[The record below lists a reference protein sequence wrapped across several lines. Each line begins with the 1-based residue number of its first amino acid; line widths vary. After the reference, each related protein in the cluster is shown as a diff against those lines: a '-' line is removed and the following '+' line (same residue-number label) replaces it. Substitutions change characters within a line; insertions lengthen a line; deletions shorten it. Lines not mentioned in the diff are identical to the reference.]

1 MEKSSQHLRKT
12 IVIEKSIMKYI
23 PILAIFASAFL
34 TGCNK
39 SQKSGQLS
47 IAVIPKGTTHI
58 YWKSV
63 EAGAKKAAAEL
74 GVNLTFIG
82 PPREDD
88 RSQQID
94 LVTNQALQNDA
105 IVLAPLDAVA
115 LRDSVKGVTDKGKP
129 VVIIDSSLADSDGF
143 IASYVATDNRE
154 GGRIAARHL
163 SEILAG
169 KGKIA
174 VLRYMQGSASTEQ
187 REEGFLEE
195 IKKSPSIEV
204 VSSEQFAGATASQA
218 QDVATNLL
226 TRLASGD
233 GLSIDGLFCSNQ
245 TSTYGMLQALRGKNL
260 AGKTKFI
267 GFDCDATFIDALK
280 KGEMHGSILQDP
292 VNMGYL
298 GVKTAVAKL
307 KGEKV
312 EAVIDTGA
320 TLITP
325 DNLNEPKVADLIKS
339 QLP

>member
-1 MEKSSQHLRKT
+1 
-12 IVIEKSIMKYI
+12 MK
-23 PILAIFASAFL
+23 PIALLALAVSTLLI
-34 TGCNK
+34 GCNK
-39 SQKSGQLS
+39 SGKSGQLS

-63 EAGAKKAAAEL
+63 EAGANKAASEL
-74 GVNLTFIG
+74 GVKVTFIG
-82 PPREDD
+82 PQREDD

-115 LRDSVKGVTDKGKP
+115 LRDSVKSVAEKGKP
-129 VVIIDSSLADSDGF
+129 VVIIDSGLADSGKF
-143 IASYVATDNRE
+143 ITSYVATDNRE
-154 GGRIAARHL
+154 GGRIAARRL
-163 SEILAG
+163 SELLAG
-169 KGKIA
+169 KGKVA
-174 VLRYMQGSASTEQ
+174 LLRYMQGSASTEQ

-195 IKKSPSIEV
+195 IKKSPGIEV
-204 VSSEQFAGATASQA
+204 VSSEQFSGATASQA

-226 TRLASGD
+226 TRLASAD
-233 GLSIDGLFCSNQ
+233 GLSIQGIFCSNQ
-245 TSTYGMLQALRGKNL
+245 TNAYGMLQALRGKNL
-260 AGKTKFI
+260 GGKVKFV

-280 KGEMHGSILQDP
+280 KGEMHGTVLQDP
-292 VNMGYL
+292 LNMGYL

-320 TLITP
+320 TLVTA
-325 DNLNEPKVADLIKS
+325 DNLNEPKVAALIKT

>member
-1 MEKSSQHLRKT
+1 MKSSLVLT
-12 IVIEKSIMKYI
+12 
-23 PILAIFASAFL
+23 LAISALL

-39 SQKSGQLS
+39 TGKSDQLS
-47 IAVIPKGTTHI
+47 VAVIPKGTTHI

-74 GVNLTFIG
+74 GVKLTFIG
-82 PPREDD
+82 PQREDD

-115 LRDSVKGVTDKGKP
+115 LRDAAKSVTDKGKP
-129 VVIIDSSLADSDGF
+129 LVIIDSSLADSQSF
-143 IASYVATDNRE
+143 ITSYVATDNRE
-154 GGRIAARHL
+154 GGRIGARRLAELL
-163 SEILAG
+163 SG
-169 KGKIA
+169 KGKVA

-195 IKKSPSIEV
+195 IKKSPGIEV

-218 QDVATNLL
+218 QDVAANLL
-226 TRLASGD
+226 TRLAAGD
-233 GLSIDGLFCSNQ
+233 GLSVQGIFCSNQ
-245 TSTYGMLQALRGKNL
+245 TSSYGMLQALRGKNL
-260 AGKTKFI
+260 GGKVKFV

-280 KGEMHGSILQDP
+280 KGEMHGSVLQDP

-307 KGEKV
+307 RGGKV
-312 EAVIDTGA
+312 ETVIDTGA
-320 TLITP
+320 TLITAE
-325 DNLNEPKVADLIKS
+325 NLGEAKIAELIKT

>member
-1 MEKSSQHLRKT
+1 
-12 IVIEKSIMKYI
+12 MKFSLVLT
-23 PILAIFASAFL
+23 LAISALL

-39 SQKSGQLS
+39 TGKSDQLS
-47 IAVIPKGTTHI
+47 VAVIPKGTTHI

-74 GVNLTFIG
+74 GVKLTFIG
-82 PPREDD
+82 PQREDD

-115 LRDSVKGVTDKGKP
+115 LRDAAKSVADKGKP
-129 VVIIDSSLADSDGF
+129 LVIIDSSLADSQSF
-143 IASYVATDNRE
+143 ITSYVATDNRE
-154 GGRIAARHL
+154 GGRIGARRLAELL
-163 SEILAG
+163 SG
-169 KGKIA
+169 KGKVA

-195 IKKSPSIEV
+195 IKKSPGIEV

-218 QDVATNLL
+218 QDVAANLL
-226 TRLASGD
+226 TRLAAGD
-233 GLSIDGLFCSNQ
+233 GLSVQGIFCSNQ
-245 TSTYGMLQALRGKNL
+245 TSSYGMLQALRGKNL
-260 AGKTKFI
+260 GGKVKFV

-280 KGEMHGSILQDP
+280 KGEMHGSVLQDP

-307 KGEKV
+307 RGEKV
-312 EAVIDTGA
+312 ETVIDTGA
-320 TLITP
+320 TLITAE
-325 DNLNEPKVADLIKS
+325 NLGEAKIAELIKT

>member
-1 MEKSSQHLRKT
+1 MKS
-12 IVIEKSIMKYI
+12 IVIFALTAST
-23 PILAIFASAFL
+23 ILV
-34 TGCNK
+34 GCNK
-39 SQKSGQLS
+39 SAKSGQLS

-74 GVNLTFIG
+74 DVKVTFIG
-82 PPREDD
+82 PQREDD

-115 LRDSVKGVTDKGKP
+115 LRDAAKTVADKGKP
-129 VVIIDSSLADSDGF
+129 VVIIDSGLADSAGF
-143 IASYVATDNRE
+143 ITSYVATDNRE
-154 GGRIAARHL
+154 GGRIAARRISELL
-163 SEILAG
+163 SG
-169 KGKIA
+169 KGKVA

-195 IKKSPSIEV
+195 IKKSPGIEV
-204 VSSEQFAGATASQA
+204 VSAEQFSGATASQA
-218 QDVATNLL
+218 QDVAANLL
-226 TRLASGD
+226 TRLAEGD
-233 GLSIDGLFCSNQ
+233 GLSIQGLFCSNQ
-245 TSTYGMLQALRGKNL
+245 TNTYGTLQALRGKNL
-260 AGKTKFI
+260 AGKVKFV

-280 KGEMHGSILQDP
+280 KGEMNGTILQDP
-292 VNMGYL
+292 VNMGYR

-320 TLITP
+320 TLVTAE
-325 DNLNEPKVADLIKS
+325 NMTEPKTAALIKS

>member
-1 MEKSSQHLRKT
+1 M
-12 IVIEKSIMKYI
+12 KSITF
-23 PILAIFASAFL
+23 LALAFAVIL
-34 TGCNK
+34 TGCDK
-39 SQKSGQLS
+39 SKKSGQLS

-74 GVNLTFIG
+74 GVNVTFIG
-82 PPREDD
+82 PQREDD
-88 RSQQID
+88 RTQQID

-115 LRDSVKGVTDKGKP
+115 LRDSVKSVAEKGKP
-129 VVIIDSSLADSDGF
+129 VVIIDSSLADSSGF
-143 IASYVATDNRE
+143 ITSYVATDNRE
-154 GGRIAARHL
+154 GGRIAARRL
-163 SEILAG
+163 SELLSG
-169 KGKIA
+169 KGKVA

-195 IKKSPSIEV
+195 IKKSPAIEV

-226 TRLASGD
+226 TRLVSEGA
-233 GLSIDGLFCSNQ
+233 LTVDGLFCSNQ
-245 TSTYGMLQALRGKNL
+245 TSSYGMLQALRGKNL
-260 AGKTKFI
+260 AGKVKFV

-280 KGEMHGSILQDP
+280 KGEMQGSVLQDP

-307 KGEKV
+307 KGEKI

-325 DNLNEPKVADLIKS
+325 DNLNEPKIVELIKT

>member
-1 MEKSSQHLRKT
+1 M
-12 IVIEKSIMKYI
+12 KSITL
-23 PILAIFASAFL
+23 LALAFAVTL
-34 TGCNK
+34 TGCDK
-39 SQKSGQLS
+39 SKSAGQLS

-74 GVNLTFIG
+74 GVNVTFIG
-82 PPREDD
+82 PQREDD
-88 RSQQID
+88 RTQQID

-115 LRDSVKGVTDKGKP
+115 LRDSVKSIADKGKP
-129 VVIIDSSLADSDGF
+129 VVIIDSSLADSAGF
-143 IASYVATDNRE
+143 ITSYVATDNRE
-154 GGRIAARHL
+154 GGRIAARRL
-163 SEILAG
+163 SELLGG
-169 KGKIA
+169 KGKVA

-195 IKKSPSIEV
+195 IKKSPGIEV
-204 VSSEQFAGATASQA
+204 VSAEQFAGATASQA

-226 TRLASGD
+226 TRLASAD
-233 GLSIDGLFCSNQ
+233 GLAVDGLFCSNQ
-245 TSTYGMLQALRGKNL
+245 TNTYGMLQALRGKNL
-260 AGKTKFI
+260 AGKVKFV

-280 KGEMHGSILQDP
+280 KGEMQGSILQDP

-307 KGEKV
+307 KGEKI

-325 DNLNEPKVADLIKS
+325 ENLNDPKIAELIKT

>member
-1 MEKSSQHLRKT
+1 MKPIALLALASSL
-12 IVIEKSIMKYI
+12 
-23 PILAIFASAFL
+23 FL
-34 TGCNK
+34 TACNK
-39 SQKSGQLS
+39 PAKPGQIN

-74 GVNLTFIG
+74 DVQVTFIG
-82 PPREDD
+82 PQREDD

-94 LVTNQALQNDA
+94 LVTAQSLQNDA

-115 LRDSVKGVTDKGKP
+115 LRSVAKTVADNNKP
-129 VVIIDSSLADSDGF
+129 VVIIDSGLADSAGF
-143 IASYVATDNRE
+143 ITSYVATDNRE
-154 GGRIAARHL
+154 GGRIAARRISELL
-163 SEILAG
+163 SG
-169 KGKIA
+169 KGKVA

-195 IKKSPSIEV
+195 IKKSPGIEV

-218 QDVATNLL
+218 QDTASNLL
-226 TRLASGD
+226 TRLAAGD
-233 GLSIDGLFCSNQ
+233 GLSIQGLFCSNQ
-245 TSTYGMLQALRGKNL
+245 TNTYGMLQALRSKNL
-260 AGKTKFI
+260 AGKVKFV
-267 GFDCDATFIDALK
+267 GFDCDATFLDALK
-280 KGEMHGSILQDP
+280 KGEMDGTVLQDP

-312 EAVIDTGA
+312 QAVIDTGA

-325 DNLNEPKVADLIKS
+325 DNLGEEKVSALIKT
-339 QLP
+339 QIP

>member
-1 MEKSSQHLRKT
+1 MKSSLVLT
-12 IVIEKSIMKYI
+12 
-23 PILAIFASAFL
+23 LAISALL

-39 SQKSGQLS
+39 TGKSDQLS
-47 IAVIPKGTTHI
+47 VAVIPKGTTHI

-74 GVNLTFIG
+74 GVKLTFIG
-82 PPREDD
+82 PQREDD

-115 LRDSVKGVTDKGKP
+115 LRDAAKSVTEKGKP
-129 VVIIDSSLADSDGF
+129 LVIIDSSLADSQSF
-143 IASYVATDNRE
+143 ITSYVATDNRE
-154 GGRIAARHL
+154 GGRIGARRLAELL
-163 SEILAG
+163 SG
-169 KGKIA
+169 KGKVA

-195 IKKSPSIEV
+195 IKKSPGIEV

-218 QDVATNLL
+218 QDVAANLL
-226 TRLASGD
+226 TRLAAGD
-233 GLSIDGLFCSNQ
+233 GLSVQGIFCSNQ
-245 TSTYGMLQALRGKNL
+245 TSSYGMLQALRGKNL
-260 AGKTKFI
+260 GGKVKFV

-280 KGEMHGSILQDP
+280 KGEMHGSVLQDP

-307 KGEKV
+307 RGEKV
-312 EAVIDTGA
+312 ETVIDTGA
-320 TLITP
+320 TLITAE
-325 DNLNEPKVADLIKS
+325 NLGEAKIAELIKT

>member
-1 MEKSSQHLRKT
+1 
-12 IVIEKSIMKYI
+12 MK
-23 PILAIFASAFL
+23 PITLLALAFATL
-34 TGCNK
+34 LIGCNK
-39 SQKSGQLS
+39 SEKSGQLK

-63 EAGAKKAAAEL
+63 EAGANKAASEL
-74 GVNLTFIG
+74 GVKVTFIG
-82 PPREDD
+82 PQREDD

-115 LRDSVKGVTDKGKP
+115 LRDAAKSVAEKGKP
-129 VVIIDSSLADSDGF
+129 VVIIDSSLADSASF
-143 IASYVATDNRE
+143 ITSYVATDNRE
-154 GGRIAARHL
+154 GGRIGARR
-163 SEILAG
+163 LAELLGG
-169 KGKIA
+169 KGKVA

-195 IKKSPSIEV
+195 IKKSPGIEV
-204 VSSEQFAGATASQA
+204 VSAEQFAGATASQA

-226 TRLASGD
+226 TRLAAGD
-233 GLSIDGLFCSNQ
+233 ALSIQGIFCSNQ
-245 TSTYGMLQALRGKNL
+245 TNSYGMLQALRGKNL
-260 AGKTKFI
+260 GGKVKFV
-267 GFDCDATFIDALK
+267 GFDCDATFLDAMK
-280 KGEMHGSILQDP
+280 KGEMHGTVLQDP

-307 KGEKV
+307 KGEKL

-320 TLITP
+320 TLVTP
-325 DNLNEPKVADLIKS
+325 ENLDEPKIAALIKT

>member
-1 MEKSSQHLRKT
+1 MKSSLVLT
-12 IVIEKSIMKYI
+12 
-23 PILAIFASAFL
+23 LAISALL

-39 SQKSGQLS
+39 TGKSDQLS
-47 IAVIPKGTTHI
+47 VAVIPKGTTHI

-74 GVNLTFIG
+74 GVKLTFIG
-82 PPREDD
+82 PQREDD

-115 LRDSVKGVTDKGKP
+115 LRDAAKSVADKGKP
-129 VVIIDSSLADSDGF
+129 LVIIDSSLADSQSF
-143 IASYVATDNRE
+143 ITSYVATDNRE
-154 GGRIAARHL
+154 GGRIGARRLAELL
-163 SEILAG
+163 SG
-169 KGKIA
+169 KGKVA

-195 IKKSPSIEV
+195 IKKSPGIEV

-218 QDVATNLL
+218 QDVAANLL
-226 TRLASGD
+226 TRLAAGD
-233 GLSIDGLFCSNQ
+233 GLSVQGIFCSNQ
-245 TSTYGMLQALRGKNL
+245 TSSYGMLQALRGKNL
-260 AGKTKFI
+260 GGKVRFV

-307 KGEKV
+307 RGEKV
-312 EAVIDTGA
+312 ETVIDTGA
-320 TLITP
+320 TLITAE
-325 DNLNEPKVADLIKS
+325 NLGEAKIAELIKT

>member
-1 MEKSSQHLRKT
+1 
-12 IVIEKSIMKYI
+12 MKFSLVLT
-23 PILAIFASAFL
+23 LAISALL

-39 SQKSGQLS
+39 TGKSDQLS
-47 IAVIPKGTTHI
+47 VAVIPKGTTHI

-74 GVNLTFIG
+74 GVKLTFIG
-82 PPREDD
+82 PQREDD

-115 LRDSVKGVTDKGKP
+115 LRDAAKSVADKGKP
-129 VVIIDSSLADSDGF
+129 LVIIDSSLADSQSF
-143 IASYVATDNRE
+143 ITSYVATDNRE
-154 GGRIAARHL
+154 GGRIGARRLAELL
-163 SEILAG
+163 SG
-169 KGKIA
+169 KGKVA

-195 IKKSPSIEV
+195 IKKSPGIEV

-218 QDVATNLL
+218 QDVAANLL
-226 TRLASGD
+226 TRLAAGD
-233 GLSIDGLFCSNQ
+233 ELSVQGIFCSNQ
-245 TSTYGMLQALRGKNL
+245 TSSYGMLQALRGKIL
-260 AGKTKFI
+260 GGKVKFV

-280 KGEMHGSILQDP
+280 KGEMHGSVLQDP

-307 KGEKV
+307 RGGKV
-312 EAVIDTGA
+312 ETVIDTGA
-320 TLITP
+320 TLITAE
-325 DNLNEPKVADLIKS
+325 NLGEAKIAELIKT

>member
-1 MEKSSQHLRKT
+1 MKSSLVLT
-12 IVIEKSIMKYI
+12 
-23 PILAIFASAFL
+23 LAISALL

-39 SQKSGQLS
+39 TGKSDQLS
-47 IAVIPKGTTHI
+47 VAVIPKGTTHI

-74 GVNLTFIG
+74 GVKLTFIG
-82 PPREDD
+82 PQREDD

-115 LRDSVKGVTDKGKP
+115 LRDAAKSVTDKGKP
-129 VVIIDSSLADSDGF
+129 LVIIDSSLADSQSF
-143 IASYVATDNRE
+143 ITSYVATDNRE
-154 GGRIAARHL
+154 GGRIGARRLAELL
-163 SEILAG
+163 SG
-169 KGKIA
+169 KGKVA

-195 IKKSPSIEV
+195 IKKSPGIEV

-218 QDVATNLL
+218 QDVAANLL
-226 TRLASGD
+226 TRLAAGD
-233 GLSIDGLFCSNQ
+233 GLSVQGIFCSNQ
-245 TSTYGMLQALRGKNL
+245 TSSYGMLQALRGKNL
-260 AGKTKFI
+260 GGKVKFV

-280 KGEMHGSILQDP
+280 KGEMHGSVLQDP

-307 KGEKV
+307 RGEKV
-312 EAVIDTGA
+312 ETVIDTGA
-320 TLITP
+320 TLITAE
-325 DNLNEPKVADLIKS
+325 NLGEAKIAELIKT

>member
-1 MEKSSQHLRKT
+1 MKSSLVLT
-12 IVIEKSIMKYI
+12 
-23 PILAIFASAFL
+23 LAISALL

-39 SQKSGQLS
+39 TGKSDQLS
-47 IAVIPKGTTHI
+47 VAVIPKGTTHI

-74 GVNLTFIG
+74 GVKLTFIG
-82 PPREDD
+82 PQREDD

-115 LRDSVKGVTDKGKP
+115 LRDAAKSVADKGKP
-129 VVIIDSSLADSDGF
+129 LVIIDSSLADSQSF
-143 IASYVATDNRE
+143 ITSYVATDNRE
-154 GGRIAARHL
+154 GGRIGARRLAELL
-163 SEILAG
+163 SG
-169 KGKIA
+169 KGKVA

-195 IKKSPSIEV
+195 IKKSPGIEV

-218 QDVATNLL
+218 QDVAANLL
-226 TRLASGD
+226 TRLAAGD
-233 GLSIDGLFCSNQ
+233 GLSVQGIFCSNQ
-245 TSTYGMLQALRGKNL
+245 TSSYGMLQALRGKNL
-260 AGKTKFI
+260 GGKVKFV

-307 KGEKV
+307 RGEKV
-312 EAVIDTGA
+312 ETVIDTGA
-320 TLITP
+320 TLITAE
-325 DNLNEPKVADLIKS
+325 NLGEAKIAELIKT

>member
-1 MEKSSQHLRKT
+1 MKSSLVLT
-12 IVIEKSIMKYI
+12 
-23 PILAIFASAFL
+23 LAISALL

-39 SQKSGQLS
+39 TGKSDQLS
-47 IAVIPKGTTHI
+47 VAVIPKGTTHI

-74 GVNLTFIG
+74 GVKLTFIG
-82 PPREDD
+82 PQREDD

-115 LRDSVKGVTDKGKP
+115 LRDAAKSVTDKGKP
-129 VVIIDSSLADSDGF
+129 LVIIDSSLADSQSF
-143 IASYVATDNRE
+143 ITSYVATDNRE
-154 GGRIAARHL
+154 GGRIGARRLAELL
-163 SEILAG
+163 SG
-169 KGKIA
+169 KGKVA

-195 IKKSPSIEV
+195 IKKSPGIEV

-218 QDVATNLL
+218 QDVAANLL
-226 TRLASGD
+226 TRLAAGD
-233 GLSIDGLFCSNQ
+233 GLSVQGIFCSNQ
-245 TSTYGMLQALRGKNL
+245 TSSYGMLQALRGKNL
-260 AGKTKFI
+260 GGKVKFA

-280 KGEMHGSILQDP
+280 KGEMHGSVLQDP

-307 KGEKV
+307 RGEKV
-312 EAVIDTGA
+312 ETVIDTGA
-320 TLITP
+320 TLITAE
-325 DNLNEPKVADLIKS
+325 NLGEAKIAELIKT

>member
-1 MEKSSQHLRKT
+1 
-12 IVIEKSIMKYI
+12 MK
-23 PILAIFASAFL
+23 PITFLALALSAFL
-34 TGCNK
+34 VGCNK
-39 SQKSGQLS
+39 SAKSGQLS
-47 IAVIPKGTTHI
+47 VAVIPKGTTHI

-74 GVNLTFIG
+74 DVKLTFIG
-82 PPREDD
+82 PQREDD

-115 LRDSVKGVTDKGKP
+115 LRDAAKTVADKGKP
-129 VVIIDSSLADSDGF
+129 VVIIDSGLADSAGF
-143 IASYVATDNRE
+143 ITSYVATDNRE
-154 GGRIAARHL
+154 GGRIAARHISELL
-163 SEILAG
+163 SG
-169 KGKIA
+169 KGKVA

-195 IKKSPSIEV
+195 IKKSPGIEV

-226 TRLASGD
+226 TRLAEGD
-233 GLSIDGLFCSNQ
+233 GLSIQGLFCSNQ
-245 TSTYGMLQALRGKNL
+245 TNSYGMLQALRGKNL
-260 AGKTKFI
+260 AGKVKFV

-280 KGEMHGSILQDP
+280 KGEMNGTILQDP

-298 GVKTAVAKL
+298 GVKTAIAKL

-312 EAVIDTGA
+312 EATIDTGA
-320 TLITP
+320 TLVTMA
-325 DNLNEPKVADLIKS
+325 NMTEPKTAALIKS